1 VEATGSLFS
10 DEELPPRVDRV
21 LDVFNYWVQV
31 HRTVRGAPQTVLTDR
46 RRRLLER
53 TLRDYSFETCIAAIN
68 GCALSDFHMG
78 QNSRNK
84 KYNDLELIFRDAQHI
99 ERFAG
104 MALEA
109 TLRTDFDAPTVEV
122 DW

>member
-1 VEATGSLFS
+1 MDVSLFS
-10 DEELPPRVDRV
+10 DEELPPVPDRARE
-21 LDVFNYWVQV
+21 VFDYWVKV
-31 HRTVRGAPQTVLTDR
+31 HRTVRGAPQTVFTDR

-53 TLRDYSFETCIAAIN
+53 TLRDYNFETCIAAIN

-78 QNSRNK
+78 QNSRNR

-109 TLRTDFDAPTVEV
+109 SLRTDDFETTVEV